1 MVRVAAPAGYCGG
14 PDPYRTGDSLTMPT
28 TQQEGTVHRDV
39 SQANQ
44 HALARKIHA
53 HWQETQ

>member
-1 MVRVAAPAGYCGG
+1 
-14 PDPYRTGDSLTMPT
+14 MPT